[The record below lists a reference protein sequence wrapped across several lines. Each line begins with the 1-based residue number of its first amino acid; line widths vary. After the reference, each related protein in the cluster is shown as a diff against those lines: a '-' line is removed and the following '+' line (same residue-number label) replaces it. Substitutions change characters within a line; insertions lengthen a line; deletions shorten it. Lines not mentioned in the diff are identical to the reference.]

1 MSCALSNARE
11 EGVGRYTP
19 PERRAAARIDIAN
32 GGTTMDFNLLIA
44 RVKNILLTPKT
55 EWPVIA
61 TETTSVADIYK
72 NYVIWLA
79 AIGPIASFIGQSV
92 FGISIPFVGTYRP
105 GMGSLITTLVL
116 TYAMSLGMVYLL
128 AHVCD
133 ALAPTFGGQ
142 KNFLQALKLTAYG
155 YPAAFVAGIFGIV
168 PQLAIL
174 SLVGLYSL
182 YLIFLGLPH
191 LMRNPAEKTVGYMVA
206 VAIIGIILTL
216 ILGAII
222 GAATTVGMRSGIAGV
237 TAPDSG
243 EFAADPDSPLG
254 KLAAM
259 GAQMEAAGAKV
270 EAANA
275 AAEVAR
281 ASGDGKAAAEA
292 SAAAMGAAMG
302 ALAGGKPGVRAMAPD
317 ALKPYLPESMAGMP
331 RSSVSA
337 SRNAAMGMEVST
349 ATANYGAGQ
358 RSLEVEIMDMAGAPN
373 FLAFAGLA
381 GLESENETDTRVE
394 KTYQRDGSWVQE
406 SWDKDG
412 SRSEYQI
419 ALNNRFMVKLRGTG
433 IDIDTLKGTLSE
445 LDLDGLSSSPAE
457 G

>member
-1 MSCALSNARE
+1 
-11 EGVGRYTP
+11 
-19 PERRAAARIDIAN
+19 
-32 GGTTMDFNLLIA
+32 MDFNATIA

-61 TETTSVADIYK
+61 TETTTVADIYK

-79 AIGPIASFIGQSV
+79 AIGPVASFIGQSV
-92 FGISIPFVGTYRP
+92 FGISIPFAGTFRP

-128 AHVCD
+128 AHVVD

-155 YPAAFVAGIFGIV
+155 YTAAFVAGIFGIV

-174 SLVGLYSL
+174 SLLGLYSL

-191 LMRNPAEKTVGYMVA
+191 LMRNPEDKTIGYMVT
-206 VAIIGIILTL
+206 VAIVGIVLTL
-216 ILGAII
+216 ILGAVI
-222 GAATTVGMRSGIAGV
+222 GAATMAGMRTGIAGV
-237 TAPDSG
+237 TAPSG
-243 EFAADPDSPLG
+243 ETFEADPDSALG

-275 AAEVAR
+275 AAEAAA
-281 ASGDGKAAAEA
+281 ASGDSAAAAAA
-292 SAAAMGAAMG
+292 SAAAMQAAMG
-302 ALAGGKPGVRAMAPD
+302 ALAGGKPGVRALAPD
-317 ALKPYLPESMAGMP
+317 ALKPFLPESMAGLA

-349 ATANYGAGQ
+349 ATANYGEGQ
-358 RSLEVEIMDMAGAPN
+358 RSLELEIVDMAGAPN

-381 GLESENETDTRVE
+381 GMESENETDARVE
-394 KTYQRDGSWVQE
+394 KTYQQDGSWVQE

-412 SRSEYQI
+412 SRSEYQV
-419 ALNNRFMVKLRGTG
+419 ALNNRFMIKLRGNG
-433 IDIDTLKGTLSE
+433 IDIDTLKSTLAE
-445 LDLDGLSSSPAE
+445 LDLDGLASTPAAS
-457 G
+457 